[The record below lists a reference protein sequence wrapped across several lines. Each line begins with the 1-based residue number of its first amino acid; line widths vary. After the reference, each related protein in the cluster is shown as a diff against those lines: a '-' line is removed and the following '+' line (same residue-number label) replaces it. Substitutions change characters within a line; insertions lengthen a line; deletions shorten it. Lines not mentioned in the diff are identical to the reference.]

1 MLQICQPKILLAME
15 DFTIASQLSDIL
27 CSNGFEIKYTPSLTD
42 ALSLLEKESYD
53 AILADITMSDGNGYV
68 LCSAVRKTSNI
79 PVIFVSACS
88 DEQDVVTAFDMG
100 AEDFIYV
107 PFRPKELVSRVCRV
121 TSRNINTN
129 TTIRHRNIQVDTVK
143 GLVTKND
150 KEIFLSALEYRI
162 LLLFLSNKGK
172 ILSREKLLEEIWSMD
187 GNYINDN
194 TLTVYIKRL
203 REKLEDKPSSPQLIK
218 TVRGKGYKTE
228 I

>member
-15 DFTIASQLSDIL
+15 DFTIATQLTDIL

-53 AILADITMSDGNGYV
+53 VILADITMSDGNGYV

-79 PVIFVSACS
+79 PVVFVSACS

-100 AEDFIYV
+100 AEDFISV

-121 TSRNINTN
+121 TNRNINTN

-172 ILSREKLLEEIWSMD
+172 ILSREKLLEEVWSMD

>member
-15 DFTIASQLSDIL
+15 DFTIASQLTDIL

-53 AILADITMSDGNGYV
+53 VILADITMSDGNGYV

-100 AEDFIYV
+100 AEDFISV

-121 TSRNINTN
+121 TNRNINTN

-172 ILSREKLLEEIWSMD
+172 ILSREKLLEEVWSMD

>member
-15 DFTIASQLSDIL
+15 DFTIASQLTDIL

-53 AILADITMSDGNGYV
+53 VILADITMSDGNGYV

-79 PVIFVSACS
+79 PVVFVSACS

-100 AEDFIYV
+100 AEDFISV

-121 TSRNINTN
+121 TNRNINTN

-172 ILSREKLLEEIWSMD
+172 ILSREKLLEEVWSMD